1 MDTGAAAPAADDDF
15 FGAQDDASPAAA
27 AAERQRDLDKL
38 RRLHLA
44 AGFRDAADGAR
55 DAHLQA
61 GFDGGFLSGAA
72 AVLDAAAGAGAGDL
86 RRARMAL
93 RAGLRGL
100 PVGGRVD
107 GVAEAAAA
115 VRAVV
120 PGMGAANAPG
130 AEGGQARADVPP
142 RPAAGGGGRE

>member
-1 MDTGAAAPAADDDF
+1 M
-15 FGAQDDASPAAA
+15 
-27 AAERQRDLDKL
+27 
-38 RRLHLA
+38 
-44 AGFRDAADGAR
+44 
-55 DAHLQA
+55 
-61 GFDGGFLSGAA
+61 GAA